1 MALGEFEIIDR
12 FFRRPPHHDHGV
24 RLGIGDDA
32 ALLELPPGSDLV
44 AALDTIVAGRHFPE
58 DADARS
64 VGHRA
69 LAVNL
74 SDLAAMGATPAWALM
89 GLTLREP
96 EERWLGEFADGWF
109 DLAGRHGVEL
119 VGGDTTSGPL
129 TVSVQLSG
137 WVERGTALRR
147 SGGRPGDLLVVTGTL
162 GDAAAG
168 LAIAS
173 GNLRADAPADE
184 KGARAATSFRSE
196 LRRRFEYPE
205 PRVEFG
211 RLARGLATA
220 AMDLSDGIAGDLPKL
235 AMASGV
241 AARVAVDRLPLSP
254 ALRSLV
260 PQEKARHWALSGGD
274 DYELLLSVPSG
285 RLADLLA
292 AAGQCQLKL
301 SQIGELCAGSGVTW
315 SMDGRP
321 LEGHPAGY
329 EHFR

>member
-1 MALGEFEIIDR
+1 
-12 FFRRPPHHDHGV
+12 
-24 RLGIGDDA
+24 
-32 ALLELPPGSDLV
+32 
-44 AALDTIVAGRHFPE
+44 
-58 DADARS
+58 
-64 VGHRA
+64 
-69 LAVNL
+69 
-74 SDLAAMGATPAWALM
+74 
-89 GLTLREP
+89 
-96 EERWLGEFADGWF
+96 
-109 DLAGRHGVEL
+109 
-119 VGGDTTSGPL
+119 
-129 TVSVQLSG
+129 VQLSG
-137 WVERGTALRR
+137 WVERDTALRR
-147 SGGRPGDLLVVTGTL
+147 SGGRPGDLLVVTGSL
-162 GDAAAG
+162 GDSAAG

-173 GNLRADAPADE
+173 GNLRAEAPPDG
-184 KGARAATSFRSE
+184 KGASATASSRGE

-211 RLARGLATA
+211 RLARGIATA

-254 ALRSLV
+254 ALRSCV
-260 PQEKARHWALSGGD
+260 PEGKARLWALSGGD

-292 AAGQCQLKL
+292 AAEQCQLKL

-321 LEGHPAGY
+321 LEVHPAGY